1 MEKSGKFAWRFN
13 ETSLWNK
20 LEMDVHINILRF
32 SNRYNVTNFVQPYS
46 KNDSTMT
53 PSQPPS

>member
-20 LEMDVHINILRF
+20 LEMDVHINKI
-32 SNRYNVTNFVQPYS
+32 
-46 KNDSTMT
+46 
-53 PSQPPS
+53 